1 MIFVVWLQQ
10 KTLASYP
17 YYKYD
22 EKLREL
28 NKFQVYNNLELSS
41 QVHPPAAGIVLF
53 KTFFN
58 TISNKWCFPGVDY
71 FFRASY
77 DGHGCL
83 LSIAKR

>member
-22 EKLREL
+22 EKLHEL

-41 QVHPPAAGIVLF
+41 QNIYKFILLLLALCSLRRFSIQSAINGVLL
-53 KTFFN
+53 
-58 TISNKWCFPGVDY
+58 
-71 FFRASY
+71 A
-77 DGHGCL
+77 
-83 LSIAKR
+83 

>member
-41 QVHPPAAGIVLF
+41 QNIYYKFILLLLALCSLRRFSIQSAINGVLL
-53 KTFFN
+53 
-58 TISNKWCFPGVDY
+58 
-71 FFRASY
+71 A
-77 DGHGCL
+77 
-83 LSIAKR
+83 